1 MTEANATVHIG
12 TLPTIDGDRPQL
24 QQLLQNLIGNALK
37 FRKDDS
43 GLDIWVEAV
52 LIGSR
57 WLISIRDTGIGF
69 DQEYAEKIFTVFQRL
84 HGRSSYEGTGVGL
97 AICRKIVERHG
108 GTIRAQGE
116 EGDGATFLID
126 LPRALHE
133 LQAVA

>member
-1 MTEANATVHIG
+1 M
-12 TLPTIDGDRPQL
+12 
-24 QQLLQNLIGNALK
+24 
-37 FRKDDS
+37 
-43 GLDIWVEAV
+43 
-52 LIGSR
+52 IGSR

-126 LPRALHE
+126 LPRSLDE
-133 LQAVA
+133 LQTVA